1 MIMALFSYPIQ
12 LLLHYGYSALFVWS
26 ILEGEIGL
34 ILSGWLAQEGKVF
47 TIEGII
53 PVVIAGA
60 FIGDLSLFMIGRI
73 FTKKVDHWFE
83 KYPKK
88 KQRTDQWLG
97 RWGRWLIVFERFIY
111 GTHIPVL
118 LSLGMTRY
126 GFLKFIFYDI
136 VGIVLWTVTF
146 SLFGYYFGEHI
157 INWVVLVQKNLL
169 VLFLVFVTAF
179 FIWSIWEED
188 DID

>member
-1 MIMALFSYPIQ
+1 MTLFSYPIQ
-12 LLLHYGYSALFVWS
+12 LLLHYGYGALFVWS

-34 ILSGWLAQEGKVF
+34 ILSGMLAQEGKLF
-47 TIEGII
+47 TLDGII
-53 PVVIAGA
+53 PVAIAGA

-83 KYPKK
+83 KYPEK
-88 KQRTDQWLG
+88 KQRTDSWLG
-97 RWGRWLIVFERFIY
+97 RWGGWMVVFEHFIY
-111 GTHIPVL
+111 GTHIPAL

-126 GFLKFIFYDI
+126 SFLKFILYDI

-146 SLFGYYFGEHI
+146 SLFGYYFGADI
-157 INWVVLVQKNLL
+157 INWVMIVQKYLL
-169 VLFLVFVTAF
+169 VLLLVFVTAY